1 VPSGLNGHIEL
12 ASRKEPSM
20 PSPDRTGDD
29 GAATAPPAST
39 AAADDAAGLTG
50 AAASTSVSC
59 SYVYGYDSDGNPTL
73 AIGGQGA
80 IRPQAA
86 HQAPEAREQ
95 RGG

>member
-1 VPSGLNGHIEL
+1 
-12 ASRKEPSM
+12 M
-20 PSPDRTGDD
+20 PSPDGTGDD

-50 AAASTSVSC
+50 PAASTSVSH